1 MSRKCDHD
9 WFDHYMMYSM
19 MNNTGNTGGGGN
31 DWGCLLII
39 LACILFLPA
48 FYLFMLLMNAIGDG
62 IVGLF
67 SYLVNLIGGL
77 PRSKQ
82 LHKNPCYVSK
92 AECCIY
98 YHHFLSAGRKV
109 NLL

>member
-1 MSRKCDHD
+1 MSHKCDHD

-19 MNNTGNTGGGGN
+19 MNSTGNTGGGN

-48 FYLFMLLMNAIGDG
+48 LGLFMLLMNAIGDG

-67 SYLVNLIGGL
+67 SYLVSLIGG
-77 PRSKQ
+77 
-82 LHKNPCYVSK
+82 
-92 AECCIY
+92 
-98 YHHFLSAGRKV
+98 
-109 NLL
+109 

>member
-31 DWGCLLII
+31 NWGCLLII
-39 LACILFLPA
+39 LACILFLPT

-67 SYLVNLIGGL
+67 SYLVNLIGG
-77 PRSKQ
+77 
-82 LHKNPCYVSK
+82 
-92 AECCIY
+92 
-98 YHHFLSAGRKV
+98 
-109 NLL
+109 

>member
-39 LACILFLPA
+39 LACIP
-48 FYLFMLLMNAIGDG
+48 GD
-62 IVGLF
+62 IQVAKSFNICTKNILTPVGTAKMPPLEQEMTCT
-67 SYLVNLIGGL
+67 LCWITLKHPN
-77 PRSKQ
+77 Q
-82 LHKNPCYVSK
+82 LR
-92 AECCIY
+92 
-98 YHHFLSAGRKV
+98 GT
-109 NLL
+109 

>member
-1 MSRKCDHD
+1 MGHYTCYNTVNPKDTPQHHTGGFLMSRKCDHD

-67 SYLVNLIGGL
+67 SYLVNLIGG
-77 PRSKQ
+77 
-82 LHKNPCYVSK
+82 
-92 AECCIY
+92 
-98 YHHFLSAGRKV
+98 
-109 NLL
+109 

>member
-48 FYLFMLLMNAIGDG
+48 FYLFILYSLSCLFYQAFNRPIG
-62 IVGLF
+62 
-67 SYLVNLIGGL
+67 
-77 PRSKQ
+77 
-82 LHKNPCYVSK
+82 
-92 AECCIY
+92 
-98 YHHFLSAGRKV
+98 
-109 NLL
+109 